1 MKQKLGRP
9 PLIQI
14 EFNEGM
20 KQPNLDNNQQQNQ
33 FSTIVNQ
40 QGLKEGNQVNS
51 PTPNFTSPSN
61 KQHQQQ
67 VPQGSYYFSQFH
79 QNLAPQGFPSNGEI
93 YHNDRD
99 IQSQQFSNQIQP
111 FTQYSSEQ
119 LQIFQNQNANKNPE
133 FQKNLQNET
142 NNSSVYQSSQSPYQ
156 SEIQNQ
162 YNDYLIEQKY
172 QQYVSGQ
179 SNDSILKKNQSNGF
193 DTQSSQYTNSNR
205 DISPQIRGNQSKCKG
220 SEVTDSRIKS
230 IANVNKS
237 LVRNSSSSNIVI
249 HPQRIQVDMSEFML
263 KKPPQ
268 PPSNRT
274 PSGREQNSQNN
285 ISNYNNNNANEGLL
299 NLTPKSQYLKVATS
313 SKSPS
318 HKKTKSLMDFIKNGI
333 SNSTK
338 NLNRPLKE
346 NKLAMNKKQK
356 LNQQVNSNNTQ
367 KSTSNERNYSSNS
380 RKQMLKNVQESSNQQ
395 NLKVSNF
402 YSQTNRSGASTT
414 NQTVSPLISP
424 NTLNQQKQNNYSSN
438 NIQVS
443 QEKKNNKKCLNQRT
457 KSTSNLHHNNQ
468 QIKFSPPSKKDTIT
482 PKGEINQNGILFKN
496 STKAI
501 SIKQKVLSDSK
512 KQKSSKNGS
521 RFATEADITNQNDQ
535 YEENLSE
542 QVEINKVLK
551 SNEQSPKKN
560 LDLSNKMIQ
569 QNDMSESSL
578 IYRQMMIA
586 QSQIGKEHP
595 TPSQIKFLQSN
606 QKKKYFEQQSENAI
620 DQERK
625 DSENPRQD
633 QQQIDNLIISQQS
646 SNKKSSNAYGTDSLW
661 QDNIEDSFQNQQN
674 YHSIQKIPVSLGF
687 NGFKQVRE
695 SQSLKSGLTQ
705 QINSLNTLN
714 STKNNSNYQSNLANN
729 ANNQTLP
736 STIENDYSTIQKVQ
750 GNFFSNSTN
759 ANQTANPIL
768 QINSQMVE
776 PQLPQILIEQ
786 QQDDVKRSKKNESLQ
801 TSSEKHLRENYPFF
815 LENSDSKELGRDQKD
830 NLQKQFESMINQNE
844 QKPSDVSLI
853 PITNINPQY
862 TENYLIQGNSNRIL
876 QQLQTMGSSKPNQFR
891 KEQQGISEINQQNF
905 KKDQLSDNEQ
915 SVMVFQSSQDTLK
928 KEKPEQQ
935 EHGSTGLKKLNN
947 QKSNYEISELSF
959 EAKNI
964 DNSLKI
970 FSSME
975 TNTINS
981 LQMQNNGFNLI
992 NSTVNNNLSS
1002 SYTYNQGGM
1011 NTPKQ
1016 NQNKF
1021 SVMKIIDNTSIPISR
1036 QIIKQDAFV
1045 MNKTSDSVNASP
1057 QSNQRSNKHQISPT
1071 SNAKLNKIIEQRSL
1085 SQEKS
1090 LTSKSLGYFVPQ
1102 QFANKQIY
1110 VQDNS
1115 QLNQNSIKDQFNQ
1128 SLVSTPYQN
1137 YSNNNLSSLNTLEKQ
1152 KVSNQ
1157 NLNNPYQNICHESYQ
1172 MPNYQQTSVGTD
1184 RQALNL
1190 MTTPKQY
1197 NNSQA
1202 LHFLTSDCSSYRVD
1216 PLYQQQVNQYTLQKS
1231 IEFQQIPET
1240 TTDLQRMQTDQSLF
1254 ESYQYLPQSQNQLHS
1269 TKNQD
1274 VRNSFPYFNFQN
1286 SNKNANQTQ
1295 QIGNHSYQ
1303 HQFFHPID
1311 IQLDQKENNQ
1321 SFQNYNNS
1329 SEFLRQQQIDNYQK
1343 QLENKRYQIDNQC
1356 NQLDNYDKQVNEI
1369 DYGGKQLESQYLMQR
1384 LNQIQK
1390 QQQQQQYQQQNEK
1403 SRQKLSKH
1411 SNNQT
1416 VDQSK
1421 IERSFIT
1428 TTEELG
1434 TELQENKMS
1443 TNRLK
1448 QHVQCLENRI
1458 RKLVNEDENLE
1469 RKLQLI
1475 TQRKEDMSQVKM
1487 KNKED
1492 NFRLQNLKCRQQE
1505 QIKEMKRK
1513 ISQGRIQSKERLE
1526 QSKMQLQ
1533 MQKRH
1538 IANQVKEV
1546 NLSNKS
1552 LLDETRNQEALRNSF
1567 IISSIKN
1574 LERKLVEDKT
1584 NRATQALQQSK
1595 ISQMNKIEQEQE
1607 QQEQLKVKI
1616 QQLEQ
1621 IEQQLID
1628 NLEQKY
1634 EQNKSFLYV

>member
-14 EFNEGM
+14 EFNE
-20 KQPNLDNNQQQNQ
+20 
-33 FSTIVNQ
+33 VNQ

-61 KQHQQQ
+61 KQHQQPI
-67 VPQGSYYFSQFH
+67 PQGSYYFSQSYQH
-79 QNLAPQGFPSNGEI
+79 LAPQSNISTREI
-93 YHNDRD
+93 YYNDRD
-99 IQSQQFSNQIQP
+99 IKNQQLSNQIQP
-111 FTQYSSEQ
+111 FSQYSQEQ
-119 LQIFQNQNANKNPE
+119 LQIQQNQNGNSKQELVLKKN
-133 FQKNLQNET
+133 QQNEK
-142 NNSSVYQSSQSPYQ
+142 NDSSVYQSSQSPYQ

-205 DISPQIRGNQSKCKG
+205 DISPQIKGNQSKCKG
-220 SEVTDSRIKS
+220 SEATDNRIKS
-230 IANVNKS
+230 IANINKS

-249 HPQRIQVDMSEFML
+249 QPQRIQVDMSEFML

-285 ISNYNNNNANEGLL
+285 NYNNNNMNEGLSML
-299 NLTPKSQYLKVATS
+299 NLTPKSQYLKISSS
-313 SKSPS
+313 SKSPP
-318 HKKTKSLMDFIKNGI
+318 HKKTKQLMDFIKNGI
-333 SNSTK
+333 SNSTQ

-346 NKLAMNKKQK
+346 NKQATNKKEK
-356 LNQQVNSNNTQ
+356 LNQSHSNNTQ
-367 KSTSNERNYSSNS
+367 KKPSNERNYSSNS
-380 RKQMLKNVQESSNQQ
+380 RKQIQKNVQESAASQ
-395 NLKVSNF
+395 NLKVSHF

-414 NQTVSPLISP
+414 NQTVSPLTSP
-424 NTLNQQKQNNYSSN
+424 NTLNQQKQNNQSSH
-438 NIQVS
+438 NIQQI
-443 QEKKNNKKCLNQRT
+443 QEKKNNKKCQNQRT
-457 KSTSNLHHNNQ
+457 QSTSNLHQNNQ

-482 PKGEINQNGILFKN
+482 QKGEINQNGILFKN

-521 RFATEADITNQNDQ
+521 RFATEADITNQNDHD
-535 YEENLSE
+535 EENLSE
-542 QVEINKVLK
+542 SVEINKVLK

-560 LDLSNKMIQ
+560 LDLNNKINQ
-569 QNDMSESSL
+569 QDNMSKNSL

-606 QKKKYFEQQSENAI
+606 QKKKYFDQQSENVS
-620 DQERK
+620 DQEKK
-625 DSENPRQD
+625 DSEKVKQIAAQD
-633 QQQIDNLIISQQS
+633 QLVDNLVIYQQS
-646 SNKKSSNAYGTDSLW
+646 SNKKSSNANGSDSLW
-661 QDNIEDSFQNQQN
+661 QDNIEDSFQNYQN
-674 YHSIQKIPVSLGF
+674 YHSIQKIPVSIGF

-695 SQSLKSGLTQ
+695 SQSLKSGLAQ
-705 QINSLNTLN
+705 QINSFNTLN
-714 STKNNSNYQSNLANN
+714 STKNNSNYQTNLANN
-729 ANNQTLP
+729 INNQTLP

-768 QINSQMVE
+768 QLNSQTVE
-776 PQLPQILIEQ
+776 PQLPSILLEQ
-786 QQDDVKRSKKNESLQ
+786 QEDAKLSKKNESFQ

-815 LENSDSKELGRDQKD
+815 LENSDSKELGRDQKN
-830 NLQKQFESMINQNE
+830 NLQKQFEGMLNQNE

-862 TENYLIQGNSNRIL
+862 TENYLIQGNSNRIQ
-876 QQLQTMGSSKPNQFR
+876 QQLQNMGSGKSNYFR
-891 KEQQGISEINQQNF
+891 KEQQGMKEQNQQNLN
-905 KKDQLSDNEQ
+905 KDQQLDNEQ
-915 SVMVFQSSQDTLK
+915 SVMVFQSSQDNLK

-935 EHGSTGLKKLNN
+935 EQGSIGLKKLNN
-947 QKSNYEISELSF
+947 QKSNIEISELSF

-964 DNSLKI
+964 DNSLKN
-970 FSSME
+970 FSSIE
-975 TNTINS
+975 TNTISS
-981 LQMQNNGFNLI
+981 LQNQNNCFNLQ
-992 NSTVNNNLSS
+992 NSTPNNNISS
-1002 SYTYNQGGM
+1002 SYIYNQGGM

-1021 SVMKIIDNTSIPISR
+1021 SVMKIIDNTSIPISK
-1036 QIIKQDAFV
+1036 QIIKQDAIV
-1045 MNKTSDSVNASP
+1045 MNKTSSSINASP
-1057 QSNQRSNKHQISPT
+1057 QGDQRNNKHQISPT

-1085 SQEKS
+1085 SQEKG
-1090 LTSKSLGYFVPQ
+1090 LTSKSLGNFVPQ
-1102 QFANKQIY
+1102 QFTNKQIY

-1115 QLNQNSIKDQFNQ
+1115 QFNQNSIKDYFNQ

-1137 YSNNNLSSLNTLEKQ
+1137 YSNNNLSSMNALEKQ
-1152 KVSNQ
+1152 KVINQ
-1157 NLNNPYQNICHESYQ
+1157 NINNLNNPNQNMYHESIQ
-1172 MPNYQQTSVGTD
+1172 LPNYQQTSVGTD

-1190 MTTPKQY
+1190 MNTPKQY
-1197 NNSQA
+1197 NKSQA

-1216 PLYQQQVNQYTLQKS
+1216 PLYQQQINQYTLQKS

-1254 ESYQYLPQSQNQLHS
+1254 ESYQYLPQSLNQLHS

-1274 VRNSFPYFNFQN
+1274 ARNSFPYLNNQN
-1286 SNKNANQTQ
+1286 QNKKANQIQ
-1295 QIGNHSYQ
+1295 QIGNLSYQ

-1311 IQLDQKENNQ
+1311 IQIEQKENNQ

-1329 SEFLRQQQIDNYQK
+1329 SEFLRQQQIANYQK
-1343 QLENKRYQIDNQC
+1343 QLDNHGC
-1356 NQLDNYDKQVNEI
+1356 LTDNYSNQLDNYDKQANEI
-1369 DYGGKQLESQYLMQR
+1369 DYGGKQLESQYLKQR
-1384 LNQIQK
+1384 LNQISK
-1390 QQQQQQYQQQNEK
+1390 QQQQQSILK
-1403 SRQKLSKH
+1403 SKQKLSKH

-1421 IERSFIT
+1421 IDRSFIT

-1434 TELQENKMS
+1434 AELQENKMS

-1448 QHVQCLENRI
+1448 QHVQSLENRI

-1475 TQRKEDMSQVKM
+1475 TYRKEDMSQVKM

-1492 NFRLQNLKCRQQE
+1492 NFRLQNLKYRQQE
-1505 QIKEMKRK
+1505 QTKEMKRK
-1513 ISQGRIQSKERLE
+1513 ISLGRIQSKERLE

-1546 NLSNKS
+1546 NQSNKS

-1595 ISQMNKIEQEQE
+1595 ISQMNKIESEQE
-1607 QQEQLKVKI
+1607 QQEELKIKI

>member
-14 EFNEGM
+14 EFNEGI
-20 KQPNLDNNQQQNQ
+20 KQSNLDNNQQQNQ

-67 VPQGSYYFSQFH
+67 MPQGSYYFSQFH
-79 QNLAPQGFPSNGEI
+79 QHLAPQSNPNQQEI
-93 YHNDRD
+93 YYNDKNA
-99 IQSQQFSNQIQP
+99 QSMQFSNQIQP
-111 FTQYSSEQ
+111 FSQYSSGQ
-119 LQIFQNQNANKNPE
+119 QQIYQNQN
-133 FQKNLQNET
+133 QNES
-142 NNSSVYQSSQSPYQ
+142 NKQELVFKKNMQNEINDSSVYQSSQSPYQ

-193 DTQSSQYTNSNR
+193 DTQSSQQTNSNR
-205 DISPQIRGNQSKCKG
+205 DISPQIKGNQSKYKG
-220 SEVTDSRIKS
+220 SEVTDNRIKS

-249 HPQRIQVDMSEFML
+249 QPQRIQVDMSEFML

-285 ISNYNNNNANEGLL
+285 INNNMNEGLSLL
-299 NLTPKSQYLKVATS
+299 NLTPKSQYLKISSS

-346 NKLAMNKKQK
+346 NKSAMNQKEK
-356 LNQQVNSNNTQ
+356 LNQSNQNNSQ
-367 KSTSNERNYSSNS
+367 KNISEGRNYSSNS
-380 RKQMLKNVQESSNQQ
+380 RKQNLKNAQENTTSQ

-414 NQTVSPLISP
+414 NQTVSPLTSP
-424 NTLNQQKQNNYSSN
+424 NTLNQQKQNNQSSH
-438 NIQVS
+438 NIQAS
-443 QEKKNNKKCLNQRT
+443 QEKKNNKKITNQRT
-457 KSTSNLHHNNQ
+457 QSTSNLHQNNQ

-482 PKGEINQNGILFKN
+482 QNGEINQNGILFKN

-512 KQKSSKNGS
+512 KQKSSKSS
-521 RFATEADITNQNDQ
+521 RFATEADNADLND
-535 YEENLSE
+535 YDDENLSE

-560 LDLSNKMIQ
+560 LDLQNKTNQ
-569 QNDMSESSL
+569 QNDIPENSL
-578 IYRQMMIA
+578 IYRQMMIT

-595 TPSQIKFLQSN
+595 TPSQIKYLQSN
-606 QKKKYFEQQSENAI
+606 QKKKYFEQQSENVA
-620 DQERK
+620 DEEKK
-625 DSENPRQD
+625 DIENAQKILN
-633 QQQIDNLIISQQS
+633 QVQKDNLVISQQS

-661 QDNIEDSFQNQQN
+661 QDNIEDSFQNYQN

-705 QINSLNTLN
+705 QINSQNTLN
-714 STKNNSNYQSNLANN
+714 STKNNNSNYQTNFANN
-729 ANNQTLP
+729 ANNQTLH
-736 STIENDYSTIQKVQ
+736 STIENEYSTIQKVQ

-768 QINSQMVE
+768 QLNAQTVE
-776 PQLPQILIEQ
+776 PQLPQILLEQ
-786 QQDDVKRSKKNESLQ
+786 QENIKRSKKNESLQ

-815 LENSDSKELGRDQKD
+815 LENSDSKEQGRDQND
-830 NLQKQFESMINQNE
+830 NLQNQFEGMINSNE
-844 QKPSDVSLI
+844 QKSSNVSLI

-876 QQLQTMGSSKPNQFR
+876 QQLQNMGAGKQNYFR
-891 KEQQGISEINQQNF
+891 KEQSGINEQNQQNLNQ
-905 KKDQLSDNEQ
+905 KKDSQLDYDQ

-928 KEKPEQQ
+928 KEKLEQQ
-935 EHGSTGLKKLNN
+935 DQGSTGLKKLNN
-947 QKSNYEISELSF
+947 QKSNNEISELSF

-964 DNSLKI
+964 DNSLKNL
-970 FSSME
+970 SSIE

-981 LQMQNNGFNLI
+981 LQMQNNCFNLI
-992 NSTVNNNLSS
+992 SSTPNNNLSS
-1002 SYTYNQGGM
+1002 SYMYNQGGLQ
-1011 NTPKQ
+1011 TPKQ
-1016 NQNKF
+1016 SQNKF
-1021 SVMKIIDNTSIPISR
+1021 SVMKIIDNTSIPISK
-1036 QIIKQDAFV
+1036 QIIKQDAV
-1045 MNKTSDSVNASP
+1045 VISKTSSSINASP

-1085 SQEKS
+1085 SQEKG
-1090 LTSKSLGYFVPQ
+1090 LTSKSLGNFAPQ
-1102 QFANKQIY
+1102 QFINKQIY

-1115 QLNQNSIKDQFNQ
+1115 QFNQNLINQ
-1128 SLVSTPYQN
+1128 SIVSTPYQN
-1137 YSNNNLSSLNTLEKQ
+1137 YSNNNLSSMNTLERH
-1152 KVSNQ
+1152 KVINQ
-1157 NLNNPYQNICHESYQ
+1157 NLNNQNQNICYESYQ
-1172 MPNYQQTSVGTD
+1172 LPNYQQTSVGTD

-1216 PLYQQQVNQYTLQKS
+1216 PLYQQQINQYALQKS
-1231 IEFQQIPET
+1231 SEFKQIPET

-1254 ESYQYLPQSQNQLHS
+1254 ESYQYLPQSLNQLHS

-1274 VRNSFPYFNFQN
+1274 VRSSFPYLSIQ
-1286 SNKNANQTQ
+1286 SQNKNTNQTQ
-1295 QIGNHSYQ
+1295 QIGNHNYQ

-1311 IQLDQKENNQ
+1311 IQLEQKENNQ

-1329 SEFLRQQQIDNYQK
+1329 SEFLRQQQIANYQK
-1343 QLENKRYQIDNQC
+1343 QQDNSGYYC
-1356 NQLDNYDKQVNEI
+1356 GNQQDNYEKQVNEI

-1384 LNQIQK
+1384 LNQISK
-1390 QQQQQQYQQQNEK
+1390 QQQQQLQSKQQQNLK
-1403 SRQKLSKH
+1403 SKQNLSKH

-1416 VDQSK
+1416 IDQSK

-1434 TELQENKMS
+1434 AELQENKIS

-1475 TQRKEDMSQVKM
+1475 TQRKEDMSQIKM

-1492 NFRLQNLKCRQQE
+1492 NLRLQNLKYRQQE

-1546 NLSNKS
+1546 NQSNKS

-1607 QQEQLKVKI
+1607 QQEELKMKI